1 MIGAE
6 SGERGL
12 EHLQAASFDLVLL
25 DVVLPGRDGMIV
37 LQSIREHSPALPVIM
52 LTARGDLQDRLRGL
66 HLGADDYIVKPFN
79 VRELLAHVEAV
90 LRRSPARSDLRDEVE
105 LPDDRTVDFTRREVC
120 STDGT
125 RIELSEKENDLLRYL
140 STRCGR
146 IVSRNE
152 LIERVWQINPKG
164 MQTRTVD
171 MHIAR
176 LREKLGDDG
185 NAPKLIV
192 TVRGQG
198 YRFES
203 SEAEP

>member
-1 MIGAE
+1 MTRLSNLQSLMSLTQVLIIEDDAPIRLGVCDALESAGYAVIGAE

-79 VRELLAHVEAV
+79 VRELLARVEAV

-105 LPDDRTVDFTRREVC
+105 LPD
-120 STDGT
+120 
-125 RIELSEKENDLLRYL
+125 
-140 STRCGR
+140 GR
-146 IVSRNE
+146 IV
-152 LIERVWQINPKG
+152 
-164 MQTRTVD
+164 D
-171 MHIAR
+171 FAR
-176 LREKLGDDG
+176 REG
-185 NAPKLIV
+185 
-192 TVRGQG
+192 
-198 YRFES
+198 
-203 SEAEP
+203 